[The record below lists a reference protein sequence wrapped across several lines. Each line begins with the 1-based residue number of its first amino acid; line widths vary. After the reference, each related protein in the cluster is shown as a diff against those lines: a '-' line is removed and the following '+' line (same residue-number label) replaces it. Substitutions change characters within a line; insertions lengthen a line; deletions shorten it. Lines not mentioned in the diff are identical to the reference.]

1 MIQARGGIEQPR
13 PPRPLS
19 GEFLITVLVSVWTV
33 GCGTS
38 LMTLPTGPGVPAP
51 DIVSVVEEATAA
63 CAAVSTYT
71 AELTVRGE
79 IARRR
84 IPRTR
89 LLIGLMAPASAYLDA
104 LASFGES
111 LFTYAA
117 TDDQATL
124 LLPRDDRFLA
134 GGDPEAVLEAVT
146 GIPLG
151 AAELRTTIT
160 GCMMVTVSGGSRLGD
175 DWRRVAHGSSEFYL
189 RRNAPGDPWR
199 LVSVVHDGAAST
211 AWRAEYLEFSGGL
224 PTEMRLSSRDSDRFD
239 LRLSLEGIELD
250 QGLDAS
256 VFQIDISSSMT
267 VISLEEL
274 RRSGPLGSVFGSD
287 ER

>member
-1 MIQARGGIEQPR
+1 
-13 PPRPLS
+13 
-19 GEFLITVLVSVWTV
+19 
-33 GCGTS
+33 
-38 LMTLPTGPGVPAP
+38 MTLPTGPGVPAT
-51 DIVSVVEEATAA
+51 DIVTVVAQATAA
-63 CAAVSTYT
+63 CAALSTYT
-71 AELTVRGE
+71 AELTVRGV
-79 IARRR
+79 IARQRV
-84 IPRTR
+84 PRTR
-89 LLIGLMAPASAYLDA
+89 LLIGLAAPASAYLDA

-124 LLPRDDRFLA
+124 LLPRDDRFLV

-160 GCMMVTVSGGSRLGD
+160 GCMLTAANGSRLGD
-175 DWRRVAHGSSEFYL
+175 DWRRVSHGSAEFYL
-189 RRNAPGDPWR
+189 RRDAPDDPWR
-199 LVSVVHDGAAST
+199 LVSVVHDGAGPT
-211 AWRAEYLEFSGGL
+211 AWRAQYQEFAGGL
-224 PTEMRLSSRDSDRFD
+224 PTEVRLTSRDPDRFD
-239 LRLSLEGIELD
+239 LRLTLGGIELD
-250 QGLDAS
+250 RAIDSS
-256 VFQIDISSSMT
+256 VFQIDIPPSMT